1 MNDFEQMASG
11 IFMTVK
17 KMVNDSYYYGRH
29 PEDTRKELEALEN
42 KLAVLLHQQYKKGRQ
57 DAMKDAISV
66 ATKNGLGG
74 KK

>member
-11 IFMTVK
+11 VTMTINK
-17 KMVNDSYYYGRH
+17 LIHDRQYYGKE
-29 PEDTRKELEALEN
+29 PEDLRKEVEAIGDRV
-42 KLAVLLHQQYKKGRQ
+42 AVLLHQQYKKGRQ